1 MLAQEH
7 YDRTKWD
14 LRGHACAK
22 RQRRKQGRKG
32 YFGQVF
38 LFDVAA
44 RTERRNC
51 FADRLFTYTR
61 EREPEH
67 SRKSAIGA
75 ESAGMSRSF
84 KHAYGTARKA
94 GKCVKNVMRGIVSV
108 TASDIK

>member
-1 MLAQEH
+1 MTGQSGTCVATLAQNVKEGSKEGSVISVKSF
-7 YDRTKWD
+7 YLTSQREPSAVIV
-14 LRGHACAK
+14 LPIGCSLIHA
-22 RQRRKQGRKG
+22 R
-32 YFGQVF
+32 
-38 LFDVAA
+38 
-44 RTERRNC
+44 
-51 FADRLFTYTR
+51 R

>member
-1 MLAQEH
+1 MATLAQSVKE
-7 YDRTKWD
+7 RSKE
-14 LRGHACAK
+14 
-22 RQRRKQGRKG
+22 GRVISVKSF
-32 YFGQVF
+32 YLTSQ
-38 LFDVAA
+38 LAPY
-44 RTERRNC
+44 C

-61 EREPEH
+61 EREPEAPEH

>member
-1 MLAQEH
+1 MGLAWP
-7 YDRTKWD
+7 R
-14 LRGHACAK
+14 LRKTSKKKARKEELFLACLSI
-22 RQRRKQGRKG
+22 
-32 YFGQVF
+32 F
-38 LFDVAA
+38 VAA
-44 RTERRNC
+44 QAERRNC

-75 ESAGMSRSF
+75 KSAGMSRSF

>member
-1 MLAQEH
+1 MGLAWP
-7 YDRTKWD
+7 R
-14 LRGHACAK
+14 LRKTSKKKARKEELFLACLSI
-22 RQRRKQGRKG
+22 
-32 YFGQVF
+32 F
-38 LFDVAA
+38 VAA
-44 RTERRNC
+44 QAERRNC